1 MIWDAFQLL
10 CVIFGFWVFS
20 ALLSSGLESL
30 YWWYQDK
37 RAASMLEKE
46 GDGEVN

>member
-1 MIWDAFQLL
+1 MWDAFQLS

-30 YWWYQDK
+30 YWWYQDR
-37 RAASMLEKE
+37 RAAMLEKE
-46 GDGEVN
+46 RDTEAH